1 MKDRGQYRQL
11 NVGEEYQFSQYALL
25 LTQNNGQECYLRFRD
40 KANTVE
46 CTIPANQRRL
56 LAIAPASVTVEHGEL
71 HCLVLDFTLL
81 AKLQVFIDKSMNKD
95 SIHGPRAL
103 MASMPTTLG
112 NEPDQ
117 KEMEYWLLHQTQ
129 LGAEG
134 LACFS
139 NLLRQS
145 EWYALVKFL
154 FDSYRSNS
162 TQRLQTLCARY
173 GLSVSH
179 FRRLSRRALG
189 NTAKSAL
196 RDWRLG
202 QALFE
207 LINGDDNLTT
217 IAMNHGYASL
227 SHFSNEVKGVMG
239 VSPRNLKKLLQA
251 S

>member
-1 MKDRGQYRQL
+1 MEDMGQYRQL

-25 LTQNNGQECYLRFRD
+25 LAQNNGQECCLRFRD
-40 KANTVE
+40 KANTAE

-56 LAIAPASVTVEHGEL
+56 LAIAPATVTVEHGEVD
-71 HCLVLDFTLL
+71 CLFLDFTLL
-81 AKLQVFIDKSMNKD
+81 AKLQVFIDKSMNKE
-95 SIHGPRAL
+95 SIHCPRSL
-103 MASMPTTLG
+103 LASMPTTLG
-112 NEPDQ
+112 NEPEQ
-117 KEMEYWLLHQTQ
+117 KELEYWLLHQTL
-129 LGAEG
+129 LGTEG
-134 LACFS
+134 MACFS
-139 NLLRQS
+139 NVLRQS
-145 EWYALVKFL
+145 EWYALVEFL

-207 LINGDDNLTT
+207 LINGDNNLTT

-227 SHFSNEVKGVMG
+227 SHFSNEVKEVIG